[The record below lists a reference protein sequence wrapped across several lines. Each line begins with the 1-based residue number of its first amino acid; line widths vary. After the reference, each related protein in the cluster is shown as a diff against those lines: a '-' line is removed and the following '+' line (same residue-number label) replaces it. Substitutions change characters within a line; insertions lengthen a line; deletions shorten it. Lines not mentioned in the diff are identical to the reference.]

1 MRRSLK
7 LSIILTMLA
16 GTAFAAQE
24 KAVRES
30 NELYERPL
38 DELVAIET
46 QAKADVGSRDGT
58 RDALDAAVP
67 IDVITAEQLE
77 ASGYTELGK
86 VLSKLIP
93 GFNLPRPSITDGTD
107 HVPPF
112 TLRGLNPDQ
121 VLVLVNGKRQHQS
134 SLLNMNGTI
143 GRGSSGVDLNTI
155 PLRSIERIE
164 VLRDGAAAQYG
175 SDAIAGIIN
184 IILKGHDQTSSLT
197 GSYGSTFKG
206 DGRMRQGDTFL
217 SVALPEDGYLNLTAE
232 ARDRGPT
239 NRAGA
244 DARDGYRIN
253 THFGDADT
261 QDYLL
266 ALNTAVPRGDTTY
279 YLHGS
284 FNRRLSS
291 AGAFYRLK
299 DDERNIQTIY
309 PNGFLPRIE
318 PKILDFSV
326 SSGAKGVLDN
336 GTTWDLSYTLGYNE
350 FKFYVNNS
358 LNRSLGPTSPTSFY
372 SGATSYLQQVINLD
386 LAKKFGSHSVAGGLE
401 YRLERYRI
409 SSGDEASYVLGSF
422 HDWAAGAQGFG
433 GFMPENRVTAKRDSF
448 AAYLDAK
455 YALFPWMT
463 VDGALRY
470 EQYSDFGST
479 IDGKL
484 ALRIRP
490 TEDLLLRTSASTGF
504 RAPSLTQS
512 NYSSTAMVRNGAE
525 IDRWGYFNVNHPVAR
540 ALGATDLKP
549 EKSLHFT
556 SGVVYQPRS
565 NFSVSADY
573 FITWIDD
580 RIMPTGYIAAW
591 NLSGLSPQAAAILS
605 SNNID
610 GAVYFTNAIGTRTNG
625 FDLRLNY
632 THTLDS
638 SSRLK
643 LTGAYNRSET
653 KITKVNAAPSVLGV
667 DMTSLVLD
675 PNTRVTIENGQ
686 PVDSFKLWT
695 KYESRLFDA
704 VFNLNRFGSYSSTS
718 GYDKVDFSA
727 LWTVDLE
734 FTWHLMKN
742 VNITVGGENILD
754 AMPDTWGQTSD
765 SVIGAGKIIQYS
777 QYSPIGYNG
786 AYYYA
791 RLGFRF

>member
-1 MRRSLK
+1 MSRSLR
-7 LSIILTMLA
+7 LAIALTLLA
-16 GTAFAAQE
+16 HSAFAAQE
-24 KAVRES
+24 QAVQES
-30 NELYERPL
+30 NELYDRPL
-38 DELVAIET
+38 EALVAIET
-46 QAKADVGSRDGT
+46 QPKADVGSRGGS

-77 ASGYTELGK
+77 SSGYTELGK
-86 VLSKLIP
+86 VLSKLVP
-93 GFNLPRPSITDGTD
+93 GFNFPRPSITDGTD
-107 HVPPF
+107 HAPPF

-121 VLVLVNGKRQHQS
+121 VLVLINGKRLHQS

-143 GRGSSGVDLNTI
+143 GRGSSGVDINTI
-155 PLRSIERIE
+155 PLRAIERIE

-184 IILKGHDQTSSLT
+184 IILKGYDRKSSLT
-197 GSYGSTFKG
+197 GTYGSTFKG
-206 DGRMRQGDTFL
+206 DGQMRQGDTFL
-217 SVALPEDGYLNLTAE
+217 SLPLPEEGYVNLTAE
-232 ARDRGPT
+232 ARDRRPT

-244 DARDGYRIN
+244 DAADNYRIN

-266 ALNTAVPRGDTTY
+266 AINTAVPRGDTTY
-279 YLHGS
+279 YLHGI
-284 FNRRLSS
+284 FDHRFSS

-299 DDERNIQTIY
+299 DDERNIPAIY

-318 PKILDFSV
+318 PKILDFSLTA
-326 SSGAKGVLDN
+326 GAKGEFDN
-336 GTTWDLSYTLGYNE
+336 GIRWDLSYTLGYNE

-358 LNRSLGPTSPTSFY
+358 LNRSLGPDSPTSFY
-372 SGATSYLQQVINLD
+372 SGATNYLQQVVNLD
-386 LAKKFGSHSVAGGLE
+386 LVKNIGTHTVAGGIEFRHE
-401 YRLERYRI
+401 YYGIR
-409 SSGDEASYVLGSF
+409 SGDEASYVLGGY

-433 GFMPENRVTAKRDSF
+433 GFMPENQVAARRNNI
-448 AAYLDAK
+448 AAYLDTK
-455 YALFPWMT
+455 YALFPWMH
-463 VDGALRY
+463 VDTAVRY
-470 EQYSDFGST
+470 EHYSDFGST

-484 ALRIRP
+484 ALRVRP
-490 TEDLLLRTSASTGF
+490 TEDLLLRASGSSGF
-504 RAPSLTQS
+504 RAPSLTQAS
-512 NYSSTAMVRNGAE
+512 FSSTAMVRNGSE

-549 EKSLHFT
+549 EKSVHFT

-580 RIMPTGYIAAW
+580 RIMPTGYIAGW
-591 NLSGLSPQAAAILS
+591 NLSNLSPQAAAILS

-610 GAVYFTNAIGTRTNG
+610 GAVYFTNAISTRTDG

-632 THTLDS
+632 THTFDD

-643 LTGAYNRSET
+643 LTAAYNRSET
-653 KITKVNAAPSVLGV
+653 AITKVNAAPSVLGV

-686 PVDSFKLWT
+686 PIDTFKLWM
-695 KYESRLFDA
+695 KYESRTFDT
-704 VFNLNRFGSYSSTS
+704 VLNLNRFGRYSSTN
-718 GYDKVDFSA
+718 GYEKVDFSA

-734 FTWHLMKN
+734 FTWHLLKN
-742 VNITVGGENILD
+742 VNLTVGGENIFD
-754 AMPDTWGQTSD
+754 TMPDTWGQTSD
-765 SVIGAGKIIQYS
+765 NIIGAGKIIPYS

-786 AYYYA
+786 SYYYT
-791 RLGFRF
+791 RLGISF